1 MYTLNCKGRILEIN
15 KPLVMG
21 IINITP
27 DSFFTGS
34 RQQQLDGILRQAE
47 KMLLEGAAVLDIGG
61 QSTRPGSDLIAVE
74 EELQRVVEPVKTLHE
89 HFPEAF
95 ISVDTFYSKVAKETV
110 ENGACIIND
119 ISGGTLDDDMLAAVG
134 KLNVPYI
141 CMHMRGTPQN
151 MHEFAHYENVTRE
164 VLDFFVERIDLCKK
178 NGIHDVI
185 VDPGLGFAKTFA
197 HNFEILKNL
206 SLLKILEK
214 PLLIGLSRKGMI
226 YRTLGT
232 TAEEALNGTTV
243 LNTVSLMNGANILRV
258 HDVREAVE
266 AVKLVDAINSVHP

>member
-1 MYTLNCKGRILEIN
+1 
-15 KPLVMG
+15 MG

-34 RQQQLDGILRQAE
+34 RQQQVDGMLRQAE
-47 KMLLEGAAVLDIGG
+47 KMLLEGAAILDIGG
-61 QSTRPGSDLIAVE
+61 QSTRPGSDLITAE

-119 ISGGTLDDDMLAAVG
+119 VSGGTLDEDMLSTVG
-134 KLNVPYI
+134 KLKVPYI

-164 VLDFFVERIDLCKK
+164 VLDFFIERIDLCKK
-178 NGIHDVI
+178 NGIHDII

-206 SLLKILEK
+206 SVLKMLEK

-243 LNTVSLMNGANILRV
+243 LNTVSLMNGASILRV

-266 AVKLVDAINSVHP
+266 AVKLVGAINSQ

>member
-34 RQQQLDGILRQAE
+34 RQQQIDGMLRQAE
-47 KMLLEGAAVLDIGG
+47 KRLREGAVILDIGG

-119 ISGGTLDDDMLAAVG
+119 ISGGTLDENMLSTVG

-164 VLDFFVERIDLCKK
+164 VLDFFIERIDLCKK
-178 NGIHDVI
+178 HGIHDII

-197 HNFEILKNL
+197 HNFELLKNL

-243 LNTVSLMNGANILRV
+243 LNTVSLMNGASILRV

-266 AVKLVDAINSVHP
+266 AVQLIGALQP